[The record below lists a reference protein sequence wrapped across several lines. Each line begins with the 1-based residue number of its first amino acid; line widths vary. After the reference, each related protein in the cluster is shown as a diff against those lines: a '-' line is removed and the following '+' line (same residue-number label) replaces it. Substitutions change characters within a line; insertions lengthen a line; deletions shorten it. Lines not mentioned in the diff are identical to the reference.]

1 MPSRCTDEQ
10 LISDEW
16 STTSNPGGYDLIVV
30 GERINGQFPQVAKAI
45 DAKDVKFVQDL
56 AREQVSGGAH
66 LLDINTGPGRDD
78 AAEAMTWLVKT
89 VQDAVDARLCID
101 TPSLKVQQAGLS
113 ACKKE
118 PMINSTTA
126 EQKRMEKFFPLAAEH
141 NAEIV
146 CLTIN
151 EKGIPNSVEGR
162 TEIAM
167 LLLATA
173 MDKGVQPEKMYLDP
187 VVLPISAAQAQCPAL
202 CDAITSFRTLN
213 TPPPKTIVGLSNV
226 SSGAEERSLLNRTYL
241 AMLLGRGLDA
251 AIVDPNDVELM
262 KVVKAAEVLLNQKLY
277 ASSFL
282 RA

>member
-1 MPSRCTDEQ
+1 M
-10 LISDEW
+10 
-16 STTSNPGGYDLIVV
+16 V

-45 DAKDVKFVQDL
+45 DARDAKFIQDIAL
-56 AREQVSGGAH
+56 EQVKGGAH

-78 AAEAMTWLVKT
+78 AAEAMSWLVKT
-89 VQDAVDARLCID
+89 VQDAFDVRLSID

-113 ACKKE
+113 LCKKE

-126 EQKRMEKFFPLAAEH
+126 EVKRMDKFLPLAAEH

-173 MDKGVQPEKMYLDP
+173 MDKGIPPEKIYLDP
-187 VVLPISAAQAQCPAL
+187 VVLPISAAQDQCPAL
-202 CDAITSFRTLN
+202 CEAITTFRTLN

-251 AIVDPNDVELM
+251 AIMDPNDVELM
-262 KVVKAAEVLLNQKLY
+262 KVVKAAEVLLNQRLY
-277 ASSFL
+277 AHSFL

>member
-1 MPSRCTDEQ
+1 MKVVLPTH
-10 LISDEW
+10 
-16 STTSNPGGYDLIVV
+16 PGGKHTLVV
-30 GERINGQFPQVAKAI
+30 GERINGQFPQVSKAI
-45 DAKDVKFVQDL
+45 DARDAKFIQDL
-56 AREQVSGGAH
+56 ALEQIKGGANV
-66 LLDINTGPGRDD
+66 LDINTGPGRDD
-78 AAEAMTWLVKT
+78 GPDAMAWLVKT
-89 VQDAVDARLCID
+89 VQEAADVRLSID
-101 TPSLKVQQAGLS
+101 SPGLKVQQSGL
-113 ACKKE
+113 ALCKKD

-141 NAEIV
+141 NADIV
-146 CLTIN
+146 CLTID

-167 LLLATA
+167 MLLATA
-173 MDKGVQPEKMYLDP
+173 MDKGVPPEKIYLDP

-202 CDAITSFRTLN
+202 CEAVTAFRTLN

-262 KVVKAAEVLLNQKLY
+262 KIVKAAEVLLNQRLY
-277 ASSFL
+277 ANSFL

>member
-1 MPSRCTDEQ
+1 M
-10 LISDEW
+10 
-16 STTSNPGGYDLIVV
+16 IVV
-30 GERINGQFPQVAKAI
+30 GERINGQFPQVSKAI
-45 DAKDVKFVQDL
+45 DARDEKFVQEL
-56 AREQVSGGAH
+56 AMEQLKGGAH
-66 LLDINTGPGRDD
+66 VLDINTGPGRDD
-78 AAEAMTWLVKT
+78 AAEAATWLVKT

-101 TPSLKVQQAGLS
+101 TPSLKVQTAALS
-113 ACKKE
+113 ACAKD

-126 EQKRMEKFFPLAAEH
+126 EQKRMEKFFPLAKEH

-146 CLTIN
+146 CLTID
-151 EKGIPNSVEGR
+151 EKGIPNSAEGR
-162 TEIAM
+162 TELAM

-173 MDKGVQPEKMYLDP
+173 MDSGIEPEKVFLDP
-187 VVLPISAAQAQCPAL
+187 VVLPISAAQNQCPGV

-213 TPPPKTIVGLSNV
+213 TPSPKTIVGLSNV

-262 KVVKAAEVLLNQKLY
+262 QVVKAAEVLLNQKLY
-277 ASSFL
+277 APSFL

>member
-1 MPSRCTDEQ
+1 
-10 LISDEW
+10 
-16 STTSNPGGYDLIVV
+16 LIVV
-30 GERINGQFPQVAKAI
+30 GERINGQFLQVAKAI
-45 DAKDVKFVQDL
+45 DTKDAKYIQDL
-56 AREQVSGGAH
+56 AHEQVNAGAH
-66 LLDINTGPGRDD
+66 ILDINTGPGRSD

-89 VQDAVDARLCID
+89 VQDVIDVRMSID
-101 TPSLKVQQAGLS
+101 TPSLKVQQAGL
-113 ACKKE
+113 AAATKE

-126 EQKRMEKFFPLAAEH
+126 EQKRMEKFFPLAKEH

-151 EKGIPNSVEGR
+151 EQGIPNSVEGR
-162 TEIAM
+162 AEIAV
-167 LLLATA
+167 LLLGNA
-173 MDKGVQPEKMYLDP
+173 MDIGIPQEKIYLDP
-187 VVLPISAAQAQCPAL
+187 VVLPISAAQNQCPAL
-202 CDAITSFRTLN
+202 CEAITSFRGLS

-251 AIVDPNDVELM
+251 AIVDPNDQELM

-277 ASSFL
+277 AHSFL

>member
-1 MPSRCTDEQ
+1 M
-10 LISDEW
+10 
-16 STTSNPGGYDLIVV
+16 IVV

-45 DAKDVKFVQDL
+45 DSKDVKFIQDL
-56 AREQVSGGAH
+56 AHEQVDGGAH
-66 LLDINTGPGRDD
+66 LLDINTGPGRED

-89 VQDAVDARLCID
+89 VQDAVDVRLCID

-113 ACKKE
+113 SCKRE
-118 PMINSTTA
+118 AMINSTTA
-126 EQKRMEKFFPLAAEH
+126 EQKRMDKFFPLAAEH

-173 MDKGVQPEKMYLDP
+173 MDKGVSPEKMYLDP
-187 VVLPISAAQAQCPAL
+187 VVLPISAAQAQCPSL
-202 CDAITSFRTLN
+202 CEAITAFRTLN

-262 KVVKAAEVLLNQKLY
+262 KVVKAAEVLLNQRLY
-277 ASSFL
+277 AHSFL